1 MIRHR
6 EPFRSEALAIEL
18 KDNDCGVTVTT
29 LCPGPTDTDFFL
41 KADLPETRA
50 SQKASVSAPQDVAK
64 AGYEALTKGGLLWY
78 PV

>member
-1 MIRHR
+1 M
-6 EPFRSEALAIEL
+6 
-18 KDNDCGVTVTT
+18 TT